1 MARGRDEAAEWGE
14 FVLDQM
20 KGPVADRVRK
30 KVASWRDPRARLLR
44 RRRRAKHT
52 TVAGGVGTGV
62 LGGSSATA
70 FMADDLAGLQAPM
83 DVMANLAGV
92 GFGALALPAGIG
104 TIVAWRKYRA
114 LLRTPLPEA
123 PPEPV
128 ALPPADSAAREP
140 MRKLRDAEN
149 SLHESLV
156 QLTAASVD
164 GVNDRAED
172 ARATAVRTAGALRR
186 VSDRL
191 RSVESAQRFAPE
203 ADQETLRADATRL
216 RADLDEGVEG
226 YGKLVAAAARAVA
239 ASDEPEQASLMQD
252 ATDRLAGFAEGLHE
266 ISGRDPQSEAIDQ
279 RRDRRPGT

>member
-1 MARGRDEAAEWGE
+1 MARGRDEVAEWGE
-14 FVLDQM
+14 FVLGQVR
-20 KGPVADRVRK
+20 GPFADRVRK
-30 KVASWRDPRARLLR
+30 KVAAWRDPRARLLR

-70 FMADDLAGLQAPM
+70 FMADDLVGVTGSM
-83 DVMANLAGV
+83 DAMANLAGV
-92 GFGALALPAGIG
+92 GFGALAIPAGIG
-104 TIVAWRKYRA
+104 TIVAWRKYRG
-114 LLRTPLPEA
+114 LLREPLPEA

-140 MRKLRDAEN
+140 MRKLRDAES

-156 QLTAASVD
+156 QLTAASVH

-172 ARATAVRTAGALRR
+172 ARATAVRTAAALRR

-203 ADQETLRADATRL
+203 ADQETLRADAARL

-266 ISGRDPQSEAIDQ
+266 ISGRDPHSEEFDQ
-279 RRDRRPGT
+279 RHDRR